1 MSAQTT
7 NSKEDG
13 MTCERVMK
21 ENLAEQYL
29 VGALSAPEQDAFEQH
44 YFECPRCFEEL
55 DQHRLLQQ
63 ALQQAEPDIRRE
75 AVAPRPSWNW
85 QWGAVAVAAAV
96 MLALALG
103 IWYGRPRGASPTVA
117 TPSSPSSQG
126 PQRAQPSVARPP
138 SLVELAKFEP
148 PAYTPIVLRG
158 PSDGARQRFQ
168 AAMRHYSKADY
179 AGAIPGL
186 RQVAALDPKAADSHF
201 YLGICYLLVGQ
212 TDSGIQA
219 LKDTLAR
226 GESAYLEDAHFYLAK
241 AYLRQWELTAAQAE
255 LEKTIQ
261 LRGEHESAARAL
273 LAQSELLSKV
283 SR

>member
-7 NSKEDG
+7 NSKEGG

-29 VGALSAPEQDAFEQH
+29 VGALSAPQQDAFEQH

-63 ALQQAEPDIRRE
+63 ALQQAETDIRRE
-75 AVAPRPSWNW
+75 TVAPRPSWNW
-85 QWGAVAVAAAV
+85 QWGAVAVAATVILAV
-96 MLALALG
+96 ALG
-103 IWYGRPRGASPTVA
+103 IWYGRPRATSPTVA
-117 TPSSPSSQG
+117 TPSSPPSQG
-126 PQRAQPSVARPP
+126 PQGTQPPVAHQP

-158 PSDGARQRFQ
+158 SSDAARQHFQ

-186 RQVAALDPKAADSHF
+186 RQASALDPQAADSHF
-201 YLGICYLLVGQ
+201 YLGVCYLLVGE
-212 TDSGIQA
+212 TDAGIQA
-219 LKDTLAR
+219 LKGAVAL
-226 GESAYLEDAHFYLAK
+226 GESAYLEDARFYLAK
-241 AYLRQWELTAAQAE
+241 AYLRTGNL
-255 LEKTIQ
+255 
-261 LRGEHESAARAL
+261 SAAREEL
-273 LAQSELLSKV
+273 NQTVQLKGDRQSEARQMLEKLDH
-283 SR
+283 RRE